1 MASRACSIL
10 LAALMLGSLG
20 TVSGAAGD
28 IGYAGE
34 ISTLSGSSIGWADLG
49 NGQAAI
55 VNESGNLTVMEI
67 LGQNAGNE
75 VWTGII
81 NVSALSLAHNPTDG
95 VIAVGHN
102 QGAAIYSTV
111 FESIIYSISAGPVDA
126 LSFDADGDLWITN
139 RLDKRAS
146 EYSNGVATG
155 AMTTAHSIG
164 ITSIEVTPQGDIITG
179 GRDRTL
185 RVHQG
190 DGAHTGTLIEPNSE
204 VTDIMGDSNG
214 LVHAITKDGLYLAY
228 NSSDWNLSHSMT
240 PSPPGDLVSL
250 HDIDADRIA
259 LGGAV
264 GLVHLVNRSTGASEQ
279 TLNQGNGEVVG
290 ILGGEGDALV
300 VLMSFASSSDIM
312 LFDIDTDGDGIVD
325 SIDAFPSDSTQTT
338 DRDGDGYG
346 DLVNGNNSDRFPDDS
361 TQWVDQDNDGYGD
374 NPNGTNPDL
383 FPQNSD
389 QHKDTDGDGYGDAS
403 YGLDGDRY
411 PTDATQWADSD
422 GDGYG
427 DNLEGNNP
435 DACPNM
441 GGQSS
446 EDRLGCPDMDADGW
460 SDEGDYFPDEPTQ
473 WADSDMDGY
482 GDAQQGYRGDGC
494 ANQAGTST
502 RYLLYDPAEDRVK
515 TVSTYGCPDSDGD
528 GYADESEAYWDA
540 DNCPG
545 SLVGNATE
553 WLDED
558 RDCLGSN
565 TDYDDR
571 EFNVQTIEDYCERN
585 ENESACVKLNQP
597 VYTPINDTNSES
609 DPNDFSAQI
618 LKFAPYGVGIGI
630 AMMVIIGILGML
642 GRRVTN
648 KSSKEDEYVRKGA
661 TKEIET
667 GSIEQVGGIIEDD
680 AWGEDVAALLD
691 MSDTSSTEDAE
702 DAAPQGKS
710 RSVTES
716 DGDES
721 SDSSESS
728 DADVDDG
735 SGEWQ
740 EGEQGWQVYDS
751 ATSDSEAEQEA
762 PSEAPTTEEAAPTE
776 APPLPEGGLPPG
788 WTTDQWKWYGH
799 EWLEKNGGQ

>member
-1 MASRACSIL
+1 MASRVCSVL

-34 ISTLSGSSIGWADLG
+34 ITTLDGSSIGWANLG
-49 NGQAAI
+49 NGQVAI
-55 VNESGNLTVMEI
+55 VNESGNLTVIEV

-75 VWTGII
+75 VWTGIV

-95 VIAVGHN
+95 VIAIGHN

-111 FESIIYSISAGPVDA
+111 FESIIYSISTGPVDA
-126 LSFDADGDLWITN
+126 LAFDAEGDLWITN

-146 EYSNGVATG
+146 EYSNGVSTG

-164 ITSIEVTPQGDIITG
+164 ITSIEVTPQGHVITG

-190 DGAHTGTLIEPNSE
+190 DGTHSDTLIEPDSE

-214 LVHAITKDGLYLAY
+214 LLHAITKDGLYLAY

-240 PSPPGDLVSL
+240 PSPPGDLVSI
-250 HDIDADRIA
+250 HDLDANRIA

-264 GLVHLVNRSTGASEQ
+264 GLIHLVNRSTGMSEQ
-279 TLNQGNGEVVG
+279 TLNEGNGEVLG

-312 LFDIDTDGDGIVD
+312 LFDIDTDGDGVVD
-325 SIDAFPSDSTQTT
+325 SIDAFPSDGTQNI

-346 DLVNGNNSDRFPDDS
+346 DAANGNNPDRFPDDS

-383 FPQNSD
+383 FPENSD
-389 QHKDTDGDGYGDAS
+389 QHKDSDGDGYGDAS
-403 YGLDGDRY
+403 YGQNGDRY
-411 PTDATQWADSD
+411 PTDSTQWSDSD

-435 DACPNM
+435 DACPDM

-446 EDRLGCPDMDADGW
+446 EDRLGCPDMDGDGW

-494 ANQAGTST
+494 ANQAGNST
-502 RYLLYDPAEDRVK
+502 RYLLYDPGEDRVK

-585 ENESACVKLNQP
+585 ENESVCAQLNQP
-597 VYTPINDTNSES
+597 VYTPIDDSNSEAES
-609 DPNDFSAQI
+609 NDLGSQI
-618 LKFAPYGVGIGI
+618 LSFAPYGAGI
-630 AMMVIIGILGML
+630 ALVMMIVIGILGVL
-642 GRRVTN
+642 GRRVTSS
-648 KSSKEDEYVRKGA
+648 KPSKEDEYVQKGA

-691 MSDTSSTEDAE
+691 MSDTSTEEEAE
-702 DAAPQGKS
+702 VATPEGKS
-710 RSVTES
+710 RTVPDSV
-716 DGDES
+716 D
-721 SDSSESS
+721 SDSSEYT
-728 DADVDDG
+728 DEDVDDG

-740 EGEQGWQVYDS
+740 EGEQGWQVYDGAS
-751 ATSDSEAEQEA
+751 SDTPAAEEGS
-762 PSEAPTTEEAAPTE
+762 SEAPIAEESAPTE

-788 WTTDQWKWYGH
+788 WTMDQWKWYGH
-799 EWLEKNGGQ
+799 EWLEKNSGQ

>member
-1 MASRACSIL
+1 MAMASRSCSIL
-10 LAALMLGSLG
+10 LVALMLASLG

-28 IGYAGE
+28 IGYSGE
-34 ISTLSGSSIGWADLG
+34 ISTISGSSIGWADLG
-49 NGQAAI
+49 NGQTAI
-55 VNESGNLTVMEI
+55 VNESGNLTVVEV
-67 LGQNAGNE
+67 LGQNAGNV

-81 NVSALSLAHNPTDG
+81 NVSVLSLDHNPTDSL
-95 VIAVGHN
+95 IAVGHN

-111 FESIIYSISAGPVDA
+111 FESVIYSISSGPVDA
-126 LSFDADGDLWITN
+126 LSFDAEGDLWITN

-146 EYSNGVATG
+146 EYSNGVSTG

-164 ITSIEVTPQGDIITG
+164 ITSIEVTPQGHIITG

-190 DGAHTGTLIEPNSE
+190 DGSHTGTLTEPNSE

-240 PSPPGDLVSL
+240 PSPPGELVSL
-250 HDIDADRIA
+250 HDIDAERIA

-264 GLVHLVNRSTGASEQ
+264 GLVHLMNRSTGITEQ

-290 ILGGEGDALV
+290 VLGEGDALV

-312 LFDIDTDGDGIVD
+312 LFDIDTDGDGVVD
-325 SIDAFPSDSTQTT
+325 SVDAFPLDSTQDT

-346 DLVNGNNSDRFPDDS
+346 DSVNGNNSDRFPDDS

-403 YGLDGDRY
+403 YGQNGDKY
-411 PTDATQWADSD
+411 PTDATQWADRD

-427 DNLEGNNP
+427 DNLEGTSP
-435 DACPNM
+435 DACPDM

-482 GDAQQGYRGDGC
+482 GDAQQGYRGDAC

-502 RYLLYDPAEDRVK
+502 RYLLYDSAEDRVK

-585 ENESACVKLNQP
+585 ENESACLKLNQP
-597 VYTPINDTNSES
+597 VYTPINETNSEVDS
-609 DPNDFSAQI
+609 NDFSAQI
-618 LKFAPYGVGIGI
+618 LSFAPYGAGIAI
-630 AMMVIIGILGML
+630 AMMVIIGILGMI

-648 KSSKEDEYVRKGA
+648 KSSKEDEYVQKGA

-691 MSDTSSTEDAE
+691 MSDSSSKEEADDATSK
-702 DAAPQGKS
+702 GKS
-710 RSVTES
+710 RSVTEPVE
-716 DGDES
+716 D
-721 SDSSESS
+721 DSSESS
-728 DADVDDG
+728 DEDVDDG

-740 EGEQGWQVYDS
+740 DGEQGWQVYDG
-751 ATSDSEAEQEA
+751 TPSDSEDEA
-762 PSEAPTTEEAAPTE
+762 AASEAPVTEEAAAPAE